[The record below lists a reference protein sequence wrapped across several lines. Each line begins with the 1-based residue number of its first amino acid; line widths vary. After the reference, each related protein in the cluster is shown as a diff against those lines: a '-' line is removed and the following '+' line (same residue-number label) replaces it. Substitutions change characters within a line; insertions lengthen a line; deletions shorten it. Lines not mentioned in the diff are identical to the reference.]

1 MCPEYLGS
9 LRQTLLQ
16 STALGTV
23 LPQPFRGATSLRVP
37 LWPGLAS
44 SPLATNSVIYYRA
57 GMGRLDGGPGRAHVH
72 PRPLTMVPP
81 AHHSSGHPCH
91 PSSFW
96 QPVTSHASFCL
107 QLFFLGYLLLSTKQ
121 SVNNFHV
128 KGKVKIISVNFMAI
142 FVIAVWKLG
151 VGIQQYCWLFP
162 GCVAWHFV
170 VTKEPVCASPLPLS
184 LFLQGFFSHFEE
196 KNTICKKI
204 TWSP

>member
-16 STALGTV
+16 STALGV
-23 LPQPFRGATSLRVP
+23 SSHPCNHSGEPPAWGCRCHMD
-37 LWPGLAS
+37 WPPVRLLQTQS
-44 SPLATNSVIYYRA
+44 SIIRPGWGGWMEGQA
-57 GMGRLDGGPGRAHVH
+57 GRMCV
-72 PRPLTMVPP
+72 PRPLPMAPP
-81 AHHSSGHPCH
+81 ANCSSGH

-96 QPVTSHASFCL
+96 QPITSHASFCL
-107 QLFFLGYLLLSTKQ
+107 QLFFWGYLLSSTKQ

-128 KGKVKIISVNFMAI
+128 KGKVKIISVNF

-162 GCVAWHFV
+162 GCAAWHFV

-184 LFLQGFFSHFEE
+184 LFLQGFF
-196 KNTICKKI
+196 K
-204 TWSP
+204 